1 MNIIKAI
8 AGLTTLLSVTI
19 GIAAS
24 ATTRLTVYTALESEQ
39 LAPYKK
45 AFEADNPDIEIRWVR
60 DSNGIVTARLLAER
74 DNPQAD
80 VIWGVV
86 ASSLLQLEDQGLLL
100 PYAPKGIELLKANFR
115 DKAAVPSW
123 VGMDA
128 WMAAICFNTVEAAR
142 LSLPRPQSWS
152 DLTKPV
158 YRGQIVMPHPASSGT
173 GYLAVSG
180 WLQMMGEQAGWA
192 FQDKLNDNVA
202 SYLHSGSKPCKMAAS
217 GEFPIGISMDYAGVV
232 LRNAGAPIQVI
243 IPTEGAGW
251 DIEATAIVKGTKNPE
266 AAKRLADW
274 AASKKANE
282 LYLRFFAI
290 AAFPGVK
297 PQFSNDPTDAGAGLS
312 PKVDLIWAA
321 RQRDAILAEWS
332 RRYQG
337 KIEGR

>member
-1 MNIIKAI
+1 
-8 AGLTTLLSVTI
+8 
-19 GIAAS
+19 
-24 ATTRLTVYTALESEQ
+24 LESEQ

-60 DSNGIVTARLLAER
+60 ESNGIVTARLLAER
-74 DNPQAD
+74 NNPQAD

-86 ASSLLQLEDQGLLL
+86 ASSLLLLKDQDLLL
-100 PYAPKGIELLKANFR
+100 PYAPTGVELLKANFR
-115 DKAAVPSW
+115 DPAAVPSW

-128 WMAAICFNTVEAAR
+128 WMAAICFNTREAAR
-142 LSLPRPQSWS
+142 LSLPRPESWS

-158 YRGQIVMPHPASSGT
+158 YKGQIVMPHPASSGT

-192 FQDKLNDNVA
+192 FQDKLNDNIA

-243 IPTEGAGW
+243 IPAEGTGW
-251 DIEATAIVKGTKNPE
+251 DIEATAIVKGSKNLA

-290 AAFPGVK
+290 AAIPGAMA
-297 PQFSNDPTDAGAGLS
+297 PSPHDPANADAGLS
-312 PKVDLIWAA
+312 PKVDIIWAA
-321 RQRDAILAEWS
+321 HQRDAILTEWS